1 MDSTERICY
10 TNAYLNKLEVQ
21 ILEVG
26 QDEVGSYVICDKTV
40 FHPQGGG
47 QPNDENYFEKDGQR
61 YPIIKLVVS
70 RNPAEEPYLVKH
82 YYEGGGGFLKG
93 EQVLQVI
100 DTEKRLLFAR
110 YHSGGHLLSLAVN
123 QLYPE
128 LDGYK
133 GNHFPGQAFVV
144 FERSVLKIPLDSNKI
159 LGGLPSDF
167 SLLKEK
173 VSGLVNELVKNNH
186 LIQAGW
192 KENSRTIHFVGFDK
206 SYPCGGTYVK
216 SVSEIGEIIIRNI
229 KKDKGDLRIGYNVGE

>member
-1 MDSTERICY
+1 M
-10 TNAYLNKLEVQ
+10 
-21 ILEVG
+21 
-26 QDEVGSYVICDKTV
+26 
-40 FHPQGGG
+40 
-47 QPNDENYFEKDGQR
+47 
-61 YPIIKLVVS
+61 
-70 RNPAEEPYLVKH
+70 
-82 YYEGGGGFLKG
+82 
-93 EQVLQVI
+93 
-100 DTEKRLLFAR
+100 EKRLLFTR

-186 LIQAGW
+186 LIQAG
-192 KENSRTIHFVGFDK
+192 
-206 SYPCGGTYVK
+206 
-216 SVSEIGEIIIRNI
+216 
-229 KKDKGDLRIGYNVGE
+229 